1 MLFRVLTVFTVA
13 VLAALAAVPTP
24 REHFGYEPGEDYK
37 LAGYEEVAGYFQK
50 LAASSDRIR
59 LVEYGKSSLGRA
71 SYVAYISS
79 PENLKRLDEFKE
91 MNRKLA
97 LGFATPAES
106 DQIVKQARA
115 VVWIDSGLHASEVAP
130 VQHSPLLAYKM
141 LTDDSEEVQRIRENV
156 ILMQIPV
163 INPDGLD
170 MVASW
175 YKKNVGTP
183 YELAPLPMLYQKYA
197 GHDNNRDWFMMNLH
211 ETRNAARLLFR
222 EWFPQIVY
230 NQHQVPA
237 FPARIFVPPYA
248 EPLNPNIPAPV
259 MEGIN
264 SIGSAI
270 KERLA
275 RENKPGVLS
284 YHGFDAWWNG
294 GLRSAPAFHNM
305 HGILTETA
313 GSGYAT
319 PRVYDPGLFP
329 ERFGNG
335 IPTKQPTV
343 FYERPWL
350 GGKWTLRDAIDY
362 MLTADLAIL
371 DLATSRRESLLRKAW
386 EVARANI
393 EMGRRGGPYAYVV
406 PDSPNALEMLQRLRL
421 SGIEVSRA
429 RQRFTTAGK
438 TYEAGTWVIPAGQAF
453 RGYIVDLLEAQQYPE
468 LRAGTSGPTRRPY
481 DVAGWTLPLLMGVAV
496 DRVEKPFTVDLESV
510 EPSPTSSTAFSGRKW
525 PRIAL
530 YEPWQPNIDTGW
542 TQWVFDRLQIPYT
555 VLHNA
560 DVQKGDLAGRF
571 DTIVFASQSTTSIL
585 HGFRLG
591 ETMTRTGAVPG
602 ETPSIQRPEYTGGI
616 GLTGAAALD
625 AFVRQGGVMV
635 ALDAATELP
644 VELFGLP
651 IRPLITERD
660 DPSPNGYYCPGSI
673 LRLKVETAHPI
684 ANGTPAE
691 VNAFS
696 SGGQAWEVTL
706 LPSENKGE
714 REVKVVA
721 RYATSKVLASGW
733 LSGER
738 VIAGRPALVDARH
751 GKGRVVLFGFR
762 PQFRGQTWG
771 TFGLLV
777 NSLLR

>member
-1 MLFRVLTVFTVA
+1 M
-13 VLAALAAVPTP
+13 
-24 REHFGYEPGEDYK
+24 
-37 LAGYEEVAGYFQK
+37 
-50 LAASSDRIR
+50 
-59 LVEYGKSSLGRA
+59 
-71 SYVAYISS
+71 
-79 PENLKRLDEFKE
+79 
-91 MNRKLA
+91 
-97 LGFATPAES
+97 
-106 DQIVKQARA
+106 
-115 VVWIDSGLHASEVAP
+115 WIDSGLHASEVAP

-156 ILMQIPV
+156 ILMQVPV

-170 MVASW
+170 MVADW
-175 YKKNVGTP
+175 YRKNVGTP

-197 GHDNNRDWFMMNLH
+197 GHDNNRDWFMMNLQ

-319 PRVYDPGLFP
+319 PRVYDPSLFP

-406 PDSPNALEMLQRLRL
+406 PESPNALEMLQRLRFGGVEL
-421 SGIEVSRA
+421 SRA
-429 RQRFTTAGK
+429 RQRFTAAGK

-453 RGYIVDLLEAQQYPE
+453 RGYIVDLIEAQQYPE
-468 LRAGTSGPTRRPY
+468 LRAGINRTDQASLRRCRL
-481 DVAGWTLPLLMGVAV
+481 DVADADGRGGGSCGKAFH
-496 DRVEKPFTVDLESV
+496 DRARVRRAKPV
-510 EPSPTSSTAFSGRKW
+510 
-525 PRIAL
+525 
-530 YEPWQPNIDTGW
+530 
-542 TQWVFDRLQIPYT
+542 
-555 VLHNA
+555 
-560 DVQKGDLAGRF
+560 
-571 DTIVFASQSTTSIL
+571 
-585 HGFRLG
+585 
-591 ETMTRTGAVPG
+591 
-602 ETPSIQRPEYTGGI
+602 GI
-616 GLTGAAALD
+616 
-625 AFVRQGGVMV
+625 V
-635 ALDAATELP
+635 ALFWSEMAADRA
-644 VELFGLP
+644 V
-651 IRPLITERD
+651 
-660 DPSPNGYYCPGSI
+660 
-673 LRLKVETAHPI
+673 
-684 ANGTPAE
+684 
-691 VNAFS
+691 
-696 SGGQAWEVTL
+696 
-706 LPSENKGE
+706 
-714 REVKVVA
+714 
-721 RYATSKVLASGW
+721 
-733 LSGER
+733 
-738 VIAGRPALVDARH
+738 
-751 GKGRVVLFGFR
+751 
-762 PQFRGQTWG
+762 
-771 TFGLLV
+771 
-777 NSLLR
+777 